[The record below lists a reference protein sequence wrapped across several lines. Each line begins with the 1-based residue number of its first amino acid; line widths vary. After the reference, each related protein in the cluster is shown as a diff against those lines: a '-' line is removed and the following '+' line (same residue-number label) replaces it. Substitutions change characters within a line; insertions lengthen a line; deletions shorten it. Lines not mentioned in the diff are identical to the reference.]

1 MISAQFFV
9 GVISMKKIGLI
20 VCLLFAVLTAFAKGA
35 SDNGSAALGG
45 NTGTVSAKPVEFT
58 VFLNFNNMVF
68 NPEWKVWQ
76 EIAKRTNV
84 SLKSV
89 ISQANSNEKEAFNLM
104 LSSGKLA
111 DVIGYVSISDLEKLG
126 RDGGLIPLN
135 DLIKKHAPNIQ
146 KRLDTVPSFAS
157 TAYSLDGNI
166 YFIPKDQTLKFSEFY
181 WIRADWLEKL
191 GLSVPTNVDE
201 LYTVLSAFR
210 NKDPNGNGKKDE
222 IPLFDRAGTK
232 APDEYLNLFDTSTEF
247 YARNGKMVFDPME
260 KEFALGVK
268 TLAKWYKEGLIDP
281 EYFTRGAKS
290 RDILLSGNVG
300 GFTHDWVST
309 GDYNTKLAKDI
320 PGFKIIGMAPPKDP
334 YGKFVLRDA
343 RTAGS
348 GWGISSQ
355 CKDPVTLIK
364 FFDFFFTQEGSDLMN
379 WGIEGQEY
387 TRDASGKK
395 QFTDMVTKS
404 GQTPIGYLRSIGA
417 QYRIGMPQDGDY
429 EISVMSPEAKSV
441 ATLYTQHPEW
451 YPSDI
456 PPYAD
461 MRIIMKVKPEDDARY
476 KKIMTSVR
484 PYVDEKFQSWIL
496 GASDFDKD
504 YPAFKAELE
513 KRGIKDAI
521 AILQRAY
528 DISYKKNK

>member
-1 MISAQFFV
+1 
-9 GVISMKKIGLI
+9 MKKIGLI
-20 VCLLFAVLTAFAKGA
+20 VCLLFAVFSAFAMGS
-35 SDNGSAALGG
+35 SDKTGSDMLG
-45 NTGTVSAKPVEFT
+45 TAGTVSAKPVEFT

-126 RDGGLIPLN
+126 RDGGLIHLN
-135 DLIKKHAPNIQ
+135 DLIKKHAPINK
-146 KRLDTVPSFAS
+146 KRLETVPGFAS

-181 WIRADWLEKL
+181 WIRTDWLKKL
-191 GLSVPTNVDE
+191 GLKAPTNVDE

-222 IPLFDRAGTK
+222 VPLFDRGAVK
-232 APDEYLNLFDTSTEF
+232 APDKYLNLFDTSTEF

-268 TLAKWYKEGLIDP
+268 TFAKWYKEGLVDP
-281 EYFTRGAKS
+281 EFFTRGAKA

-300 GFTHDWVST
+300 GFTFDWVST
-309 GDYNTKLAKDI
+309 GNYNASLAKDI
-320 PGFKIIGMAPPKDP
+320 PGFKIEGIAPPKDP
-334 YGKFVLRDA
+334 YGKVALRDA
-343 RTAGS
+343 RIAGA

-379 WGIEGQEY
+379 WGVEGQEY

-417 QYRIGMPQDGDY
+417 QYRIGMAQDGEY
-429 EISVMSPEAKSV
+429 EISVMSPEAKAV
-441 ATLYTQHPEW
+441 AQLYTDNPQW
-451 YPSDI
+451 YPERI
-456 PPYAD
+456 PPFAD
-461 MRIIMKVKPEDDARY
+461 ARLIMKVKPEDDARY
-476 KKIMTSVR
+476 KKIMTSIR
-484 PYVDEKFQSWIL
+484 PYVDEKFQSWVL
-496 GASDFDKD
+496 GASDFDSD

-521 AILQRAY
+521 EILQRAY
-528 DISYKKNK
+528 DITYKK